1 MARQSLVSVGLFAAL
16 TAVSGI
22 GRHCSCRR
30 SGAHRPRKRTARRRR
45 RTRHPVRRTASPTCR
60 DIGRT
65 PRYAAAAAEERHEGV
80 LHAGGTGRDGRRG
93 STGGRTGHR
102 RGARDLHYD
111 NEQFGIDKG
120 QATYAQNLRTSLI
133 VDPPDGRIPPQI
145 PEAVKRNAA
154 IAEARK
160 LRGGQFDKVQNM
172 GYDDRCIVMIGTAPP
187 MLDPGYLSTFQIIQ
201 SPGYV
206 TILTERLHDARVVPM
221 DGRPF
226 PPSNVRSWKGV
237 SRGHWEGNTLVVE
250 TRNSNGRIQ
259 EAAVGPIGNG
269 SFEGATE
276 NIRVI
281 ERFTRVD
288 AATIELSIHNR
299 RREDMGTT
307 LERRTA
313 VREDG
318 ATRAVLR
325 ACLPRGESCAHEHDE
340 RRQAPGESRRRG
352 GGEEELELTSD

>member
-1 MARQSLVSVGLFAAL
+1 MVRRTLVSVSAFIAL
-16 TAVSGI
+16 TAIVALVATVPASGQAPSAAKTN
-22 GRHCSCRR
+22 GAGAKAAYTPAKTPDGQPDL
-30 SGAHRPRKRTARRRR
+30 SGYWTNASYTPLQRPKG
-45 RTRHPVRRTASPTCR
+45 VEKEFY
-60 DIGRT
+60 T
-65 PRYAAAAAEERHEGV
+65 PAELEELAAAV
-80 LHAGGTGRDGRRG
+80 LRENARDTGTG
-93 STGGRTGHR
+93 TP
-102 RGARDLHYD
+102 RDLHYD
-111 NEQFGIDKG
+111 NDAVRDRQGPGHVRAEPADIAHRG
-120 QATYAQNLRTSLI
+120 S
-133 VDPPDGRIPPQI
+133 PGRQDTAQI

-160 LRGGQFDKVQNM
+160 RRGGQFDRVQNM

-206 TILTERLHDARVVPM
+206 TILTERLHDARVIPV

-269 SFEGATE
+269 AFEGATE

-288 AATIELSIHNR
+288 AATIGYRFTIEDEKTWARPWSAELPFARMEQQGPFFEHACHEGNR
-299 RREDMGTT
+299 APTNMMSV
-307 LERRTA
+307 
-313 VREDG
+313 VRHQEKL
-318 ATRAVLR
+318 AAE
-325 ACLPRGESCAHEHDE
+325 AA
-340 RRQAPGESRRRG
+340 AKK
-352 GGEEELELTSD
+352 TSN

>member
-1 MARQSLVSVGLFAAL
+1 MARRTLVSVSAFIAL
-16 TAVSGI
+16 TAIVALVATVPASGQAPSAAKTN
-22 GRHCSCRR
+22 GAGAKAAYTPAKTPDGQPDL
-30 SGAHRPRKRTARRRR
+30 SGYWTNASYTPLQRPKG
-45 RTRHPVRRTASPTCR
+45 VEKEFY
-60 DIGRT
+60 T
-65 PRYAAAAAEERHEGV
+65 PAELEELAAAV
-80 LHAGGTGRDGRRG
+80 LRENARDTGTG
-93 STGGRTGHR
+93 TP
-102 RGARDLHYD
+102 RDLHYD
-111 NEQFGIDKG
+111 NTQFGIDKG

-133 VDPPDGRIPPQI
+133 VDPPDGRIPSQI

-206 TILTERLHDARVVPM
+206 TILTERLHDARVIPV

-269 SFEGATE
+269 AFEGATE

-288 AATIELSIHNR
+288 AATIGYRFTIEDEKTWARPWSAELPFARMEQQGPFFEHACHEGNR
-299 RREDMGTT
+299 APTNMMSV
-307 LERRTA
+307 
-313 VREDG
+313 VRHQEKL
-318 ATRAVLR
+318 AAE
-325 ACLPRGESCAHEHDE
+325 AA
-340 RRQAPGESRRRG
+340 AKK
-352 GGEEELELTSD
+352 TSN

>member
-1 MARQSLVSVGLFAAL
+1 VG
-16 TAVSGI
+16 
-22 GRHCSCRR
+22 
-30 SGAHRPRKRTARRRR
+30 
-45 RTRHPVRRTASPTCR
+45 
-60 DIGRT
+60 T
-65 PRYAAAAAEERHEGV
+65 P
-80 LHAGGTGRDGRRG
+80 
-93 STGGRTGHR
+93 
-102 RGARDLHYD
+102 RDLHYD

-133 VDPPDGRIPPQI
+133 VDPPDGRIPSQI

-160 LRGGQFDKVQNM
+160 RRGGQFDRVQNM

-206 TILTERLHDARVVPM
+206 TILTERLHDARVIPV

-269 SFEGATE
+269 AFEGATE

-288 AATIELSIHNR
+288 ASTIGYRFTIEDEKTWARPWSAELPFARMEQQGPFFEHACHEGNR
-299 RREDMGTT
+299 APTNMMSV
-307 LERRTA
+307 
-313 VREDG
+313 VRHQEKL
-318 ATRAVLR
+318 AAE
-325 ACLPRGESCAHEHDE
+325 AA
-340 RRQAPGESRRRG
+340 AKK
-352 GGEEELELTSD
+352 TSN

>member
-1 MARQSLVSVGLFAAL
+1 MTHRSLVSMGKLAAL
-16 TAVSGI
+16 MAVLAWVATVPVAGQGPSAAKANGSAAKAYTA
-22 GRHCSCRR
+22 
-30 SGAHRPRKRTARRRR
+30 A
-45 RTRHPVRRTASPTCR
+45 
-60 DIGRT
+60 RT
-65 PRYAAAAAEERHEGV
+65 PDGQPDLSGYWTNASYTPLQRPKNVTKEFYTPAELDALAAAERK
-80 LHAGGTGRDGRRG
+80 AAARDTGTG
-93 STGGRTGHR
+93 TP
-102 RGARDLHYD
+102 RDLHYD

-120 QATYAQNLRTSLI
+120 QATYARNLRTSLI

-187 MLDPGYLSTFQIIQ
+187 MLDPGYLATFQIIQ

-206 TILTERLHDARVVPM
+206 TILTERLHDARVIPL

-226 PPSNVRSWKGV
+226 PPSNVRSWKGA
-237 SRGHWEGNTLVVE
+237 SRGHWDGNTLVVE

-269 SFEGATE
+269 AFEGATE
-276 NIRVI
+276 NMRVI

-288 AATIELSIHNR
+288 AAMIDYRFTIEDEKTWARPWSAELPFARMEQQGPFFEHACHEGNHAP
-299 RREDMGTT
+299 ENMMGV
-307 LERRTA
+307 
-313 VREDG
+313 VRHQEKL
-318 ATRAVLR
+318 AAEAARKK
-325 ACLPRGESCAHEHDE
+325 
-340 RRQAPGESRRRG
+340 
-352 GGEEELELTSD
+352 TSN